1 MLITDDSNLAN
12 NGIWN
17 DEASSIRVTGPCQWI
32 LYVVADYSDS
42 GQSSVV
48 GPGTTDYEFGY
59 GINGFRLPNDAVS
72 SVRCLPANGT
82 RNMVLFQ
89 HDRYRGRMIVLS
101 SSNPDLGGVSFDN
114 DVTSLVIT
122 GGTWQLHS
130 SSNYQGFD
138 VTLGRGNYPTATSLG
153 PIGNDDLTSVRLLG
167 KRIVTLNSCKE
178 QS

>member
-1 MLITDDSNLAN
+1 MLTTDDSNLAN

-32 LYVVADYSDS
+32 LYSD
-42 GQSSVV
+42 GNYAEFSSSSIV
-48 GPGTTDYEFGY
+48 GPGTTDYEFGN
-59 GINGFRLPNDAVS
+59 GINGFRLPNDDVS

-101 SSNPDLGGVSFDN
+101 SSNPDLADVSFDD

-122 GGTWQLHS
+122 GGTWQLYS
-130 SSNYQGFD
+130 RFNYQGFN

-153 PIGNDDLTSVRLLG
+153 PIGNDGLTSVRLLG